1 MNNLLYVFLDNNFYR
16 EAAVNPYTYTNLPDY
31 YVATYKHNKKLTDN
45 SFFITQSKYCFDDT
59 CINVDTI
66 KDTEEYKEIID
77 ILNKK
82 WSRYM
87 NDPFWF
93 NTTIRVILL
102 LICVIKN
109 DLKNV
114 LHVEADNIL
123 FEPVSKLE
131 SIFNDGEFGYSN
143 EAPNACAPCFMFIK
157 DKQAALTLFNLH
169 KKLFLKGEAE
179 LRSYTGHFA
188 NWITDMAFLDIIYRN
203 KKNFK
208 MLPCVPSGTYSEN
221 FDKLQTVIDPN
232 PYGMYFFG
240 TNQGHPAGYF
250 EQRHFVG
257 EQIINKQITPTLVN
271 KKPYVIVNATNT
283 QIPIFNLHMHNKK
296 AIIPFLDNVNC

>member
-1 MNNLLYVFLDNNFYR
+1 MNNLLYVFLDNNFYK
-16 EAAVNPYTYTNLPDY
+16 ETPDNPYTYNSLPDY
-31 YVATYKHNKKLTDN
+31 YTATYNNNKKFTDKAY
-45 SFFITQSKYCFDDT
+45 FILQSKYCFNDT
-59 CINVDTI
+59 CINVDII
-66 KDTEEYKEIID
+66 KDTDEYRDIIN
-77 ILNKK
+77 ILNTK
-82 WSRYM
+82 WSRYV

-93 NTTIRVILL
+93 NTTIRVVLL
-102 LICVIKN
+102 LICIIKY

-131 SIFNDGEFGYSN
+131 NIFNNGEYGYSN

-157 DKQAALTLFNLH
+157 DKEAATTLLNLH
-169 KKLFLKGEAE
+169 KKLLLKGENE
-179 LRSYTGHFA
+179 LKPYVGHFA

-203 KKNFK
+203 GKSFK

-232 PYGMYFFG
+232 PYGMFFFG
-240 TNQGHPAGYF
+240 TNQGHPAGYY
-250 EQRHFVG
+250 EARHFVG
-257 EQIINKQITPTLVN
+257 EQIVKKHITPVLENN
-271 KKPYVIVNATNT
+271 KPFVIDNKTNK

-296 AIIPFLDNVNC
+296 AIIPFLTNVNS